1 MKKWIGFLCAL
12 AASLLL
18 GMMSVTADIGDS
30 GFFGG
35 ITEGRRLPKTTE
47 VLLAQNAS
55 GSANTVTELAY
66 SEVIFLAGEPV
77 TFTGIMTIRPS
88 GAVADGADVG
98 SYRVAYT
105 VRASDSTPDNAS
117 ITRNITFNVNWRRQ
131 DNQIVR
137 DYTVYAWTETLSAGG
152 QTFQLD
158 RSRSHF
164 DISILEWQS
173 AGVTYYAGDLSQL
186 AVYRGANGTSHELTG
201 TVYGYETAW
210 SRAEVQRLEG
220 RVFTNDWQMQYE
232 VRPSVSMDKQLQYSQ
247 NEPMAISFPGNY
259 REVMSNQSGLQ
270 YDITVSPSRFY
281 GIETS
286 GGTTLGTYN
295 TFEQLMAP
303 DVSSLK
309 GHFAEADISK
319 LFAMGILDGEVK
331 FFQPNQQITRGQFV
345 TMLVKALKLPID
357 TSYQTQT
364 NRRGAKVSIVFPDV
378 LPERADY
385 PYIMAAYKAGLAIGR
400 GNGQFYVDST
410 ISRDEAIVMLVR
422 ALGLTNLGLEPTPMT
437 PFTDDNLIPSW
448 AKKDIYAATRIS
460 IVRGDA
466 RGNFN
471 PATPVSKAEAA
482 ALVNRLV
489 EYMRTGLR
497 NDYSEYIVNY

>member
-1 MKKWIGFLCAL
+1 MKKWIGFLCA
-12 AASLLL
+12 AA
-18 GMMSVTADIGDS
+18 VTLFLSATAVVADIGDS

-47 VLLAQNAS
+47 VLLAQAAS
-55 GSANTVTELAY
+55 SNTNNQTELPY

-77 TFTGIMTIRPS
+77 TFTGTLVIRPS
-88 GAVADGADVG
+88 GAVADGQDVG
-98 SYRVAYT
+98 SYRVTYT
-105 VRASDSTPDNAS
+105 VRGSDSTTGDAS
-117 ITRNITFNVNWRRQ
+117 IARNITFNVNWRRQ

-137 DYTVYAWTETLSAGG
+137 DYTVNSWTETISAGG
-152 QTFQLD
+152 QSFQLD
-158 RSRSHF
+158 RARSHF
-164 DISILEWQS
+164 DVSILEWKA

-186 AVYRGANGTSHELTG
+186 AVYRGDSGTSHEVSGSL
-201 TVYGYETAW
+201 YGYETAW

-220 RVFTNDWQMQYE
+220 RVYTNSWQMLYE
-232 VRPSVSMDKQLQYSQ
+232 VRPSVSMDKQLQYSA
-247 NEPMAISFPGNY
+247 NEPTAISFPGNY
-259 REVMSNQSGLQ
+259 REIMSNQSGLQ
-270 YDITVSPSRFY
+270 YNITVLPTQFY

-286 GGTTLGTYN
+286 GGATLSTYN

-331 FFQPNQQITRGQFV
+331 FFQPNQQITRGQYV

-357 TSYQTQT
+357 TSYQTQI
-364 NRRGAKVSIVFPDV
+364 NKRGAKVSIVFPDV

-400 GNGQFYVDST
+400 GNGQFYVDS
-410 ISRDEAIVMLVR
+410 IIPRDEAIVMLVR
-422 ALGLTNLGLEPTPMT
+422 ALGLTNLGLEPTPIT
-437 PFTDDNLIPSW
+437 PFTDDARVPAW
-448 AKKDIYAATRIS
+448 AKKDVYAAARIG

-471 PATPVSKAEAA
+471 PSNPVSKAEAA

>member
-1 MKKWIGFLCAL
+1 MKKWIGFLCA
-12 AASLLL
+12 AAATLLL
-18 GMMSVTADIGDS
+18 GVTAVTADIGDS

-55 GSANTVTELAY
+55 SSANAATELAY

-77 TFTGIMTIRPS
+77 TFNGTLTVRPS
-88 GAVADGADVG
+88 GAVSDSENVG
-98 SYRVAYT
+98 SYRVVYT
-105 VRASDSTPDNAS
+105 VRPSASTDSDTS
-117 ITRNITFNVNWRRQ
+117 IARNITFNVNWRRQ

-137 DYTVYAWTETLSAGG
+137 DYTVSSWTETISANG
-152 QTFQLD
+152 QSFQLD
-158 RSRSHF
+158 RARSHF
-164 DISILEWQS
+164 EVSILEWKS

-186 AVYRGANGTSHELTG
+186 AVYRGDAGTTHELSG
-201 TVYGYETAW
+201 TIYGYETAW

-220 RVFTNDWQMQYE
+220 RVFANDWQMQYE
-232 VRPSVSMDKQLQYSQ
+232 VRPSVSVEKQLQYSQ
-247 NEPMAISFPGNY
+247 NEPMAIGFPGNY

-270 YDITVSPSRFY
+270 YNITVVPARMV
-281 GIETS
+281 GMETS
-286 GGTTLGTYN
+286 GGATLNTYN

-319 LFAMGILDGEVK
+319 LFAMGVLDGDVK
-331 FFQPNQQITRGQFV
+331 FYQPNQQITRGQFV

-357 TSYQTQT
+357 TSYQQQSSK
-364 NRRGAKVSIVFPDV
+364 RGAKVSIVFPDV

-385 PYIMAAYKAGLAIGR
+385 PYIMAAYNAGLAIGR
-400 GNGQFYVDST
+400 GSGQFYVDAT
-410 ISRDEAIVMLVR
+410 ISRSEVIVLLIR

-437 PFTDDNLIPSW
+437 PFTDDVSIPAW
-448 AKKDIYAATRIS
+448 AKKDIYAAARLDV
-460 IVRGDA
+460 VRGDN

-471 PATPVSKAEAA
+471 PLTPVSKAEAA
-482 ALVNRLV
+482 AFINRLV